1 MSLNALRFGLNLTD
15 NKKKH
20 LKHLEEKL
28 NDIQKE
34 ETLKNE
40 LFPDCSHDKKILLG
54 YEKNLEAL
62 KSNNEDISKIKEEK
76 IKILTEKILFLKEEL
91 FKKLSISTKNY
102 DDIDPLCSFVELRK
116 YIYLQ

>member
-28 NDIQKE
+28 SDIQKE

-40 LFPDCSHDKKILLG
+40 LFPDCSHDKKILLS
-54 YEKNLEAL
+54 YEKNLEYF
-62 KSNNEDISKIKEEK
+62 KNNNEDISKIKEEK
-76 IKILTEKILFLKEEL
+76 IKILNEKIDELKNEL
-91 FKKLSISTKNY
+91 FKKLSIGTKNY
-102 DDIDPLCSFVELRK
+102 DDINPICSFLEMK
-116 YIYLQ
+116 K